1 MVLKVGM
8 MMLEG
13 GDEDA
18 GIGLEAGGAPGIQM
32 WHGVA
37 RRGGWPFMVGDGRCE
52 SKRGVLGMWSWDGW
66 LVSIGISAVAAIFSR
81 LEFLLG
87 DLLDGRLEGGR
98 LKT

>member
-1 MVLKVGM
+1 MLKVGM
-8 MMLEG
+8 LMLE
-13 GDEDA
+13 DWDKDV

-37 RRGGWPFMVGDGRCE
+37 RRGGWPFMVGDARCE
-52 SKRGVLGMWSWDGW
+52 SKRGVLGMSWDNW
-66 LVSIGISAVAAIFSR
+66 LVSMGNNAVAAMSSR

-87 DLLDGRLEGGR
+87 VLLDGRLEGGR